1 MGHSAK
7 FEVYFFA
14 KIFCFIVEVNPQ
26 MIFDVKLKIF
36 VSSFLDVGGA
46 LFEGP
51 LYLKEIKTYRIV
63 YTECI
68 KFSNG

>member
-1 MGHSAK
+1 MK
-7 FEVYFFA
+7 F
-14 KIFCFIVEVNPQ
+14 
-26 MIFDVKLKIF
+26 DGKLEIF
-36 VSSFLDVGGA
+36 VSSFLDVGGD